1 MQPTPEE
8 EIHLFLDTNVLL
20 HYDALDGVKW
30 RTVVNA
36 KRVILHVAQPVLEEI
51 ALKKDMGETKR
62 LRKRAGT
69 VTKRLLKCF
78 DAENPFCLRQ
88 GEYLLLEPDSPRMDS
103 FPDLNPA
110 SKDDQLIAAALTFRK
125 SHSSNCFV
133 VTGDS
138 SLTLRVK
145 LRRSSLEYLAAPDG
159 FRLLEEADAD
169 ERQREALQKEL
180 SELKQAQPDLKL
192 TFITG
197 GTVMH
202 INQQDSDAESL
213 IQSRMT
219 KVRAELPHLEMPT
232 YSPLAANLAHF
243 SGTPE
248 QIDAYN
254 QALNK
259 FYSRYEIWLREA
271 LAIKRRAVHIEL
283 SIYNAGSVPADSILV
298 RLHFADGFKLIE
310 AEDLSKEFPKSPK
323 KPKKPGFDPQL
334 LGRGWNDPKIFTPP
348 SLALLSPQ
356 TRKSISIRKTNSYDV
371 EWEHEKLRQNMSEP
385 LDELVAVFESEVR
398 SFAIDYEIRADNLRS
413 VAKDTLHVVASE
425 GDEVNATETMSGQPP

>member
-219 KVRAELPHLEMPT
+219 KVRAELPHLE
-232 YSPLAANLAHF
+232 
-243 SGTPE
+243 
-248 QIDAYN
+248 
-254 QALNK
+254 
-259 FYSRYEIWLREA
+259 
-271 LAIKRRAVHIEL
+271 
-283 SIYNAGSVPADSILV
+283 
-298 RLHFADGFKLIE
+298 
-310 AEDLSKEFPKSPK
+310 
-323 KPKKPGFDPQL
+323 
-334 LGRGWNDPKIFTPP
+334 
-348 SLALLSPQ
+348 
-356 TRKSISIRKTNSYDV
+356 
-371 EWEHEKLRQNMSEP
+371 
-385 LDELVAVFESEVR
+385 
-398 SFAIDYEIRADNLRS
+398 
-413 VAKDTLHVVASE
+413 
-425 GDEVNATETMSGQPP
+425 